1 MSLTQTQ
8 VTYTEALANLDQ
20 LCEQVISDRD
30 AIIITR
36 KDGENVALIAA
47 DELASLIETVY
58 LLRSPKNADRLL
70 SALKQAKA
78 RTAKPQTVRE
88 LRQESGLVEEA

>member
-8 VTYTEALANLDQ
+8 VTYTEALANLDE

-47 DELASLIETVY
+47 DELASLLETLH

-78 RTAKPQTVRE
+78 RTVKPQTVSE

>member
-1 MSLTQTQ
+1 MRNC
-8 VTYTEALANLDQ
+8 AK
-20 LCEQVISDRD
+20 QVINDRD

-70 SALKQAKA
+70 SALKDAQA
-78 RTAKPQTVRE
+78 RIVKPQTVRE
-88 LRQESGLVEEA
+88 LRQELGLGEEA

>member
-1 MSLTQTQ
+1 RS
-8 VTYTEALANLDQ
+8 
-20 LCEQVISDRD
+20 
-30 AIIITR
+30 
-36 KDGENVALIAA
+36 DGENVALIAA

-78 RTAKPQTVRE
+78 RTAKPQIDR
-88 LRQESGLVEEA
+88 

>member
-8 VTYTEALANLDQ
+8 VTYTEALANLDE

-30 AIIITR
+30 TIIITR

-47 DELASLIETVY
+47 DELASLLETVY

-78 RTAKPQTVRE
+78 RTAQPQTVSE
-88 LRQESGLVEEA
+88 LS

>member
-8 VTYTEALANLDQ
+8 VTYTEALANLDE

-30 AIIITR
+30 AIITR

-47 DELASLIETVY
+47 DELASLLETLH

-78 RTAKPQTVRE
+78 RTAKPLPYST
-88 LRQESGLVEEA
+88 

>member
-8 VTYTEALANLDQ
+8 VTYTEAQVNLDR

-47 DELASLIETVY
+47 DELASLLETLH
-58 LLRSPKNADRLL
+58 LL
-70 SALKQAKA
+70 
-78 RTAKPQTVRE
+78 
-88 LRQESGLVEEA
+88 

>member
-8 VTYTEALANLDQ
+8 VTYTEALANLDE

-30 AIIITR
+30 TIIITR
-36 KDGENVALIAA
+36 SDGENVALIAA

-70 SALKQAKA
+70 STLKDAQA
-78 RTAKPQTVRE
+78 RIVKPQTIRE
-88 LRQESGLVEEA
+88 LRQELGLGEEA

>member
-1 MSLTQTQ
+1 M
-8 VTYTEALANLDQ
+8 ANLDE

-36 KDGENVALIAA
+36 KDGENVALIVA
-47 DELASLIETVY
+47 DELASLLETLH

-78 RTAKPQTVRE
+78 RTAKP
-88 LRQESGLVEEA
+88 LPYSN

>member
-8 VTYTEALANLDQ
+8 VTYTEAQANLDE

-70 SALKQAKA
+70 SALEQAKA
-78 RTAKPQTVRE
+78 KTVKPQTLRE
-88 LRQESGLVEEA
+88 LRQELELGEEA

>member
-20 LCEQVISDRD
+20 LCEQVINDRD
-30 AIIITR
+30 TIIITR

-47 DELASLIETVY
+47 DELASLLETVY

-78 RTAKPQTVRE
+78 RTAKP
-88 LRQESGLVEEA
+88 LC